1 MKTDEIE
8 ATIKRLIRRED
19 GIAPALRLL
28 EQMLGT
34 AAISEK
40 EAKN

>member
-1 MKTDEIE
+1 METGEVE
-8 ATIKRLIRRED
+8 ATIKRLILRDD

-40 EAKN
+40 EAE